1 MYPTSLSS
9 KQKILALLTVALF
22 LIVSVSQV
30 QAAVELIYFSAIPED
45 GRVILRWETA
55 TELDNAGFYINRST
69 EPDSG
74 YQRINDTIIPASGD
88 GLTGANYEY
97 SDDDVINGTEYWYR
111 LEAIDLNQ
119 NSTFYDAVLAV
130 PGSSG
135 TALPTTTPSPTQ
147 AAGSAPQPTNT
158 GIPASGGSLNPTP
171 SRFPTPASTISNP
184 YPVPSN
190 SIIQQTSEP
199 GSTPGSIPSNSQIAE
214 SGGPTATLI
223 PFPTLTVEFP
233 ATDQPDPQGISLQ
246 DENAVIEQEQTFPSG
261 LVRLWPIG
269 VLVLIWGIL
278 ITWFLITQ
286 RKI

>member
-1 MYPTSLSS
+1 MR
-9 KQKILALLTVALF
+9 
-22 LIVSVSQV
+22 V
-30 QAAVELIYFSAIPED
+30 QAAVELVFFSAIPED

-74 YQRINDTIIPASGD
+74 YQRINDSIIPATGD
-88 GLTGANYEY
+88 SLTGETYEFI
-97 SDDDVINGTEYWYR
+97 DDQVINGTEYWYR

-135 TALPTTTPSPTQ
+135 TALPTVTPSPTR
-147 AAGSAPQPTNT
+147 AAGSTPQPTNT
-158 GIPASGGSLNPTP
+158 SIPASGGLLNPSP
-171 SRFPTPASTISNP
+171 SVFPTPASTITNP
-184 YPVPSN
+184 YPAPSN
-190 SIIQQTSEP
+190 SITQPTGE
-199 GSTPGSIPSNSQIAE
+199 PGSIPSNSQVAE
-214 SGGPTATLI
+214 SGGPTATLV
-223 PFPTLTVEFP
+223 PFPTITVQFP
-233 ATDQPDPQGISLQ
+233 VSDQPDQEGIGMQ
-246 DENAVIEQEQTFPSG
+246 DDSAVVEQEQTSPSG